1 MSFLRIKIIFL
12 ALYCLSPTFAVNDI
26 AKFVNTCFTFISY
39 HIWPRHL
46 QFRCTKAVRRY
57 LKRPP
62 FFEGATVFWGGH
74 RWPGGPPVAPD
85 GKRHPYIGTL
95 YIYIYIYIYIYKFY
109 QSTQCM
115 AVKGYQ
121 MEGWWTRHNKI
132 INTSLLCISRL
143 SHSVYFIYCLSN
155 NTNILPFATDPFW
168 PSDVCVPLSSDT

>member
-1 MSFLRIKIIFL
+1 MSQASTWPADWPVDTLTCSVWVKIYTQWFGISSDGPYLDTYYELWWIMMVNHISVEWNDNTITTTAANTVFVIIFI
-12 ALYCLSPTFAVNDI
+12 C
-26 AKFVNTCFTFISY
+26 C
-39 HIWPRHL
+39 
-46 QFRCTKAVRRY
+46 
-57 LKRPP
+57 
-62 FFEGATVFWGGH
+62 
-74 RWPGGPPVAPD
+74 
-85 GKRHPYIGTL
+85 
-95 YIYIYIYIYIYKFY
+95 IYIYIYICIYKFY